1 LKKLRSHILFL
12 EEKIQLL
19 DEETSILIR
28 EKEEE
33 KKEAMLKE

>member
-19 DEETSILIR
+19 DEETSILTR